1 VGENETKRNIT
12 CNHSNEKKREENE
25 KIEKVVMGVYYVL
38 ILTCVMILGKKPMTC
53 GKWGI
58 MHFLKK

>member
-53 GKWGI
+53 GK
-58 MHFLKK
+58 L